1 MTMNSGQVINFDRLL
16 RRREYL
22 FHVEDLRELF
32 TNAAYGEGFQRRQ
45 MLLIYKPT
53 TNVAKA
59 QVDFQKIPSTD
70 LMWLKTF
77 RADVRNLAMGIET
90 VASDPFYLPIVFE

>member
-1 MTMNSGQVINFDRLL
+1 MISGQVINFDRLL

-32 TNAAYGEGFQRRQ
+32 TNAAYGEGFERRQ

-53 TNVAKA
+53 TNFAKA
-59 QVDFQKIPSTD
+59 
-70 LMWLKTF
+70 
-77 RADVRNLAMGIET
+77 
-90 VASDPFYLPIVFE
+90 